1 MEIAEP
7 FCSKLK
13 RLVDKLILYNKI
25 GGLKRTGNKRMF
37 QYEKPG

>member
-1 MEIAEP
+1 MGIAEP

-13 RLVDKLILYNKI
+13 HLVDKLILYNKI
-25 GGLKRTGNKRMF
+25 EELKRTGNKRMF